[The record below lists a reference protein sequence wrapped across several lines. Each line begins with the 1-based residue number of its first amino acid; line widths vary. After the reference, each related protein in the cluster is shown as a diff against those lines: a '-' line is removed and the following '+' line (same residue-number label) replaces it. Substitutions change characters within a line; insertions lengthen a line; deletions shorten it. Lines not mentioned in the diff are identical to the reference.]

1 MPPAR
6 GKYKEGETV
15 LCYQG
20 LLIYEAKIQG
30 IFEAENSFLLCNAQ
44 VFIMAFFEQ
53 GSGLKKLGKL
63 KHLRTKFNLLK
74 QG

>member
-30 IFEAENSFLLCNAQ
+30 IFEAENSFLLFNA
-44 VFIMAFFEQ
+44 
-53 GSGLKKLGKL
+53 
-63 KHLRTKFNLLK
+63 
-74 QG
+74 